1 LGLKGGGTIA
11 HRLAAI
17 VAAMNATP
25 LRPEMHR
32 WLERIAQLA
41 ERYPQQGPHGAGL
54 SLADRRQH
62 YRDSCS
68 LLDVQPL
75 PTVQHRDLLLPL
87 PGRNLAARSYRP
99 NAVAGDT
106 LIVYWHGGG
115 WVVGDL
121 HTHDSLC
128 RYISQQLQN
137 TVISVDYRL
146 APEHRCPAACED
158 AADATAW
165 LHHNRAQFGC
175 TRLATAGDSAGAYLA
190 AWAAHANPQAVQT
203 MLLLYPVSQRNFQ
216 TTSYQTRGDGP
227 GLTRDA
233 MRWFWDQFVPDTLLP
248 GVPPASLDLARLWP
262 DTPPPAATLSAAWH
276 DPLHDDATH
285 LAQRLQQC
293 GGSVQSFS
301 AADMP
306 HGYARYWAVDS
317 AARAHL
323 DQALAA
329 FALQLQR

>member
-1 LGLKGGGTIA
+1 
-11 HRLAAI
+11 
-17 VAAMNATP
+17 MNMP
-25 LRPEMHR
+25 LRPAMHG
-32 WLERIAQLA
+32 WLDRVAQLA
-41 ERYPQQGPHGAGL
+41 LRYPQQGPHGAGL

-62 YRDSCS
+62 YRDSCT
-68 LLDVQPL
+68 LLDTEPL
-75 PTVQHRDLLLPL
+75 PAVQHQDLLLPL
-87 PGRNLAARSYRP
+87 SGRSLAARCYRP
-99 NAVAGDT
+99 NAAAGDG
-106 LIVYWHGGG
+106 LIVYFHGGG

-128 RYISQQLQN
+128 RYISQQLQS

-146 APEHRCPAACED
+146 APEHRCPAACDD

-165 LHHNRAQFGC
+165 LHHHRAQFGC
-175 TRLATAGDSAGAYLA
+175 TWLAMAGDSAGAHLA
-190 AWAAHANPQAVQT
+190 AWAAHAHPHVVQA
-203 MLLLYPVSQRNFQ
+203 MLLLYPVSHRNFG
-216 TTSYQTRGDGP
+216 TASYQTRGGGP

-233 MRWFWDQFVPDTLLP
+233 MRWFWDQFVPEALLP
-248 GVPPASLDLARLWP
+248 QVPAAVLDLAQLWAQ
-262 DTPPPAATLSAAWH
+262 TLPPPTTISAAWH

-285 LAQRLQQC
+285 LAQHLQR
-293 GGSVQSFS
+293 GGGKVVSLT

-323 DQALAA
+323 DQALSA